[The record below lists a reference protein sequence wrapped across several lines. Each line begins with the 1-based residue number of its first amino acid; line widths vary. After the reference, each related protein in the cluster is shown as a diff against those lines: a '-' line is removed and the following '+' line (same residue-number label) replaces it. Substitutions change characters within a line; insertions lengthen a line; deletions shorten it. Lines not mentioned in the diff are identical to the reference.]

1 MKKTRTIRINIF
13 FIIGVVFLFLAI
25 ILKLLYISL
34 SKNVDGI
41 NLKEFAEARDIVK
54 EEIVAQRGT
63 IYDKKGEV
71 LAQNVNS
78 YTVVAFLSESRT
90 TDPENPHHVVDKEMT
105 AKVLAPII
113 NMKEERVL
121 ELLNYDTYQVE
132 LGPGGRGLTELV
144 KEQIE
149 TLELPGIGFISSTK
163 RYYPNADFL
172 SYVLGYAKTDDNGK
186 IIGEFG
192 IELLYN
198 DILTGKNGYKK
209 YQQDLYGYQIANTH
223 FKTED
228 AISGNDVYLTIDT
241 NIQMFAEQAIT
252 NLETV
257 GVEWSSVSVADA
269 KTGEILAVAS
279 SPSFNPNI
287 KDIVSYYD
295 PFASYQFEPG
305 SVMKTFSFM
314 AAMENGLYNGKE
326 TYKSGTIQ
334 VEDALIKDWNDY
346 GWGTI
351 TFDEGFMGSSN
362 VAATLLSKKLGE
374 KKLKDFY
381 SLLGFGNK
389 TGIEIPNELAGRM
402 PFKYSTEV
410 ATAAFGQGLTVTP
423 VQMIQ
428 ALTSLSNDGTII
440 KPYII
445 SKIINSKTKETV
457 FEGKREEVRKVA
469 STTSINQIKDLMRGV
484 IDGRVPMST
493 GKNYYIDGYDIIG
506 KTGTAQ
512 IPAVGGGYLK
522 GSLNYIKTFTGL
534 FPGND
539 PEIIIIVTVSK
550 LHNSIALAKT
560 SKTLIEDIAT
570 YLNIYD
576 DLNSN
581 NNYNYKI
588 DSYIN
593 KSSEDV
599 VNKLKE
605 SKIKHVLIGNGKKI
619 INQYPKKGATLIA
632 NEKIFL
638 LTNSASYKLPN
649 MIGWSRN
656 DVTHYSELIGLNVIY
671 NGYGFVTIIN
681 KSSGSEINLSES
693 LEITLEQKYK
703 PLITEEKKDT
713 PIN

>member
-1 MKKTRTIRINIF
+1 MKKTRTVRINIF
-13 FIIGVVFLFLAI
+13 FIIGVVFLFAVI
-25 ILKLLYISL
+25 IAKLLYISL

-41 NLKEFAEARDIVK
+41 NLKEFAEARDIVS
-54 EEIVAQRGT
+54 EDIIAQRGS
-63 IYDKKGEV
+63 IYDKKGET

-105 AKVLAPII
+105 AEVLAPII
-113 NMKEERVL
+113 NMKKERIL
-121 ELLNYDTYQVE
+121 ELLNYKAYQVE

-149 TLELPGIGFISSTK
+149 ALELPGIGFISSTK

-172 SYVLGYAKTDDNGK
+172 SYVLGYAKTDDSGK

-198 DILTGKNGYKK
+198 DVLTGKNGYKE
-209 YQQDLYGYQIANTH
+209 YQRDLYGYKIAHTH
-223 FKTED
+223 SITED
-228 AISGNDVYLTIDT
+228 AISGNDVYLTIDN

-252 NLETV
+252 TLESV
-257 GVEWSSVSVADA
+257 GLEWASVSVANA

-287 KDIVSYYD
+287 KDITSYYD
-295 PFASYQFEPG
+295 PFVSYQFEPG

-314 AAMENGLYNGKE
+314 AAMENNLYNGEE

-351 TFDEGFMGSSN
+351 TFNEGFMGSSN

-381 SLLGFGNK
+381 TLLGFGNK
-389 TGIEIPNELAGRM
+389 TGIELPNELTGRL
-402 PFKYSTEV
+402 PFKYNTEV
-410 ATAAFGQGLTVTP
+410 ASASFGQGLTVTP

-428 ALTSLSNDGTII
+428 ALTSIANDGTII

-445 SKIINSKTKETV
+445 SKIVDSKTKETIY
-457 FEGKREEVRKVA
+457 EGKRKEIRKVA
-469 STTSINQIKDLMRGV
+469 STNTINKIKDLMRGV
-484 IDGRVPMST
+484 VDGRASMST
-493 GKNYYIDGYDIIG
+493 GKSYYIEGYDIIG

-512 IPAVGGGYLK
+512 IPSPSGGYLK
-522 GSLNYIKTFTGL
+522 GSLNYIKSFTGL

-539 PEIIIIVTVSK
+539 PEIIVIVTVSK
-550 LHNSIALAKT
+550 IHNSTALSKS

-576 DLNSN
+576 DLDSKNK
-581 NNYNYKI
+581 YNYKV

-593 KSSEDV
+593 KNSEDV
-599 VNKLKE
+599 VKKLKE
-605 SKIKHVLIGNGKKI
+605 SNVKYVLVGDGRKI
-619 INQYPKKGATLIA
+619 INQYPKKRTTLIA

-638 LTNSASYKLPN
+638 LTNSTSYKLSN

-671 NGYGFVTIIN
+671 NGYGFVTN
-681 KSSGSEINLSES
+681 MSKTSGSEINLSEA
-693 LEITLEQKYK
+693 LEVTLEQKYK
-703 PLITEEKKDT
+703 QPFIEDN